1 MNIQEKHKW
10 YNIKWFKRMA
20 PFYDYVE
27 IFVIGLRKKVA
38 QKIKCSDAKI
48 LDMACGTGNQSVAFA
63 KKGFSVVGIDLSP
76 DMLRYAKRKIKPEY
90 DIKFING
97 DAMEVSYKDSI
108 FDVSSISFGL
118 HDMPESIGVK
128 VLEEMVRTTKK
139 DGQIIIVDYFTPM
152 KKISTWIGH
161 LIVKIWEGKHYD
173 YFRSVGLNHYL
184 NKVNLKVTSKE
195 SYFFNNIQIVE
206 CINTKV

>member
-27 IFVIGLRKKVA
+27 VLVMGLREKVA
-38 QKIKCSDAKI
+38 QKIKRPDAKI
-48 LDMACGTGNQSVAFA
+48 LDMACGTGNQSIAFA
-63 KKGFSVVGIDLSP
+63 KKGFSTIGIDLSP
-76 DMLRYAKRKIKPEY
+76 DMLKYAKKKIKPEY
-90 DIKFING
+90 DIKFINE
-97 DAMEVSYKDSI
+97 DAVKINYTDST

-118 HDMPESIGVK
+118 HDMPESIGIK
-128 VLEEMVRTTKK
+128 VLEEIIRTTKK

-152 KKISTWIGH
+152 KKISTCVGH

-173 YFRSVGLNHYL
+173 YFRKVGLNHYL
-184 NKVNLKVTSKE
+184 SKVNLKAISKE
-195 SYFFNNIQIVE
+195 PYLLNNIQIVE
-206 CINTKV
+206 CINKKV